1 MPRQPVTL
9 RAKALAMLAR
19 REYSRSELGRKLTQA
34 WRNEERRKAAF
45 AEAGEESF
53 EQTEAV
59 DASKG
64 EASPDAEIRTILDDF
79 ERRGWLSEARF
90 VEASVNRMS
99 RRYGPRRIEQ
109 TLREKGASDASIETI
124 RPYLKNQAEATAREA
139 LKRRFSEP
147 PRDAEQ
153 RARQVRFLQGR
164 GFDYDVIR
172 KVLNHTLDPAEE

>member
-1 MPRQPVTL
+1 
-9 RAKALAMLAR
+9 MLAR
-19 REYSRSELGRKLTQA
+19 REYSRSELERKLTQA
-34 WRNEERRKAAF
+34 WRLEQRRKAAF

-53 EQTEAV
+53 EQTDSDDAAET
-59 DASKG
+59 DASPA
-64 EASPDAEIRTILDDF
+64 EEIRSIMDDF

-109 TLREKGASDASIETI
+109 TLRERGASDASIETI
-124 RPYLKNQAEATAREA
+124 RPYLKNQAEATARAA
-139 LKRRFSEP
+139 LKRRFPEP
-147 PRDAEQ
+147 PRDAAQ